1 MDATDPVGVLGLGL
15 MGRPV
20 AANIARAGIPVFA
33 WNRSRVAP
41 IDGVTLVDSVAELG
55 RRCATVL
62 VLLPDLPQLVPL
74 LGTGTPAAGADQT
87 ASAGLLGAGH
97 RVRTLVVM
105 STCSPVAVREMAG
118 ALAPLGVDVVD
129 APMSGGVLGAER
141 ATLSIMVGGTE
152 EAVGRVRPVL
162 QAAGSTVTRLGD
174 VGAGSLAK
182 ACNQMVVAATL
193 TALAEAMVLAE
204 REGLDRDAVL
214 GVLSGGLAASE
225 VLDQKRHALSTD
237 DFTPSGPA
245 RYLLKDLGFASD
257 VAAAS
262 GRPLPRPARASRG
275 VFDALV
281 AQGLG
286 DLDAA
291 AVLQTVR
298 QWRAARS
305 TLSQV
310 PLIGAA
316 AAASTHQIPE

>member
-1 MDATDPVGVLGLGL
+1 MDASDPVGVLGLGL

-20 AANIARAGIPVFA
+20 AASIARAGMSVLA
-33 WNRSRVAP
+33 WNRSPVQAD
-41 IDGVTLVDSVAELG
+41 DGVTLVESVAELG
-55 RRCATVL
+55 RRCPTVL
-62 VLLPDLPQLVPL
+62 VLLPDLPQLEPL
-74 LGTGTPAAGADQT
+74 LGK
-87 ASAGLLGAGH
+87 GLLETGK
-97 RVRTLVVM
+97 VLRTLVIM
-105 STCSPVAVREMAG
+105 STCSPVAVRELAATLAG
-118 ALAPLGVDVVD
+118 HGVDVVD

-141 ATLSIMVGGTE
+141 ATLSIMVGGAPQVVE
-152 EAVGRVRPVL
+152 RVRPVL
-162 QAAGSTVTRLGD
+162 AAAGSTITRLGD

-225 VLDQKRHALSTD
+225 VLDQKRHALASD

-262 GRPLPRPARASRG
+262 GITLPLLQALRA
-275 VFDALV
+275 VFETLV

-298 QWRAARS
+298 QWGPS
-305 TLSQV
+305 
-310 PLIGAA
+310 
-316 AAASTHQIPE
+316 AST

>member
-1 MDATDPVGVLGLGL
+1 MDPTDPVGVLGLGL

-20 AANIARAGIPVFA
+20 AASIARAGIPVFA
-33 WNRSRVAP
+33 WNRSRIGP

-55 RRCATVL
+55 RRCPTVL
-62 VLLPDLPQLVPL
+62 SLLPDLPQLGPL
-74 LGTGTPAAGADQT
+74 LGPPVAGAERPVP
-87 ASAGLLGAGH
+87 AGLLGAGH

-105 STCSPVAVREMAG
+105 STCSPVAVRELAATLAG
-118 ALAPLGVDVVD
+118 LGVDVVD

-141 ATLSIMVGGTE
+141 ATLSIMVGGPR
-152 EAVGRVRPVL
+152 EAVERVRPVL
-162 QAAGSTVTRLGD
+162 AAAGSTVTRLGD

-193 TALAEAMVLAE
+193 TALAEAMILAE
-204 REGLDRDAVL
+204 REGLPRDAVL
-214 GVLSGGLAASE
+214 EVLAGGLAASE
-225 VLDQKRHALSTD
+225 VLNQKRHALSTD

-262 GRPLPRPARASRG
+262 GGPLPVLQALRG

-298 QWRAARS
+298 QLGLEA
-305 TLSQV
+305 
-310 PLIGAA
+310 PG
-316 AAASTHQIPE
+316 